1 MKLNWDNFNKVAY
14 WMLSLIYLNLLWI
27 FFTILGLGIL
37 GLFPSTIAL
46 FGVIRMM
53 VIKEDQ
59 EPLKVFQSFWGIFR
73 KDFWKANGFGLFFA
87 FVCYFLIF
95 DFQFVQLSNGQFNF
109 LLPALFF
116 ILISS
121 ILTLLFF
128 FPVYVHFELKHFQY
142 IKQSFL
148 IAITSPLE
156 LFGILASTLAMYFF
170 LTFLP
175 GAIPLFS
182 GSLLAYAI
190 TVLSFRAFKRIEQKQ
205 KVQQNK
211 PLKSNDILVDELNS

>member
-1 MKLNWDNFNKVAY
+1 
-14 WMLSLIYLNLLWI
+14 MLSLIYLNLLWI

-182 GSLLAYAI
+182 GSLLAYAM

>member
-27 FFTILGLGIL
+27 MFTVLGLGIL
-37 GLFPSTIAL
+37 GLFPSTVAL
-46 FGVIRMM
+46 FGVVRLMIM
-53 VIKEDQ
+53 KEGK
-59 EPLKVFQSFWGIFR
+59 EPFKVFQSFWRIFK
-73 KDFWKANGFGLFFA
+73 KDFWKANSFGLFFA
-87 FVCYFLIF
+87 FICYFLIF

-128 FPVYVHFELKHFQY
+128 FPVYVHFELKYFQY

-190 TVLSFRAFKRIEQKQ
+190 TVLSFRAFRRIEQKQ
-205 KVQQNK
+205 KVQQEK
-211 PLKSNDILVDELNS
+211 PLVSKDMLVEDLKS

>member
-27 FFTILGLGIL
+27 IFTVLGLGIL
-37 GLFPSTIAL
+37 GLFPSTVAL
-46 FGVIRMM
+46 FGVVRLM
-53 VIKEDQ
+53 VMKEGK
-59 EPLKVFQSFWGIFR
+59 EPFKVFQSFWRIFK
-73 KDFWKANGFGLFFA
+73 KDFWKANSFGLFFA
-87 FVCYFLIF
+87 FICYFLIF

-128 FPVYVHFELKHFQY
+128 FPVYVHFELKYFQY

-156 LFGILASTLAMYFF
+156 LFFFLSSTLAMYFF

-190 TVLSFRAFKRIEQKQ
+190 TVLSFRAFRRIEQKQ
-205 KVQQNK
+205 KVQQEK
-211 PLKSNDILVDELNS
+211 PLVSKDMLVEDLKS

>member
-27 FFTILGLGIL
+27 MFTVLGLGIL
-37 GLFPSTIAL
+37 GLFPSTVAL
-46 FGVIRMM
+46 FGVVRLM
-53 VIKEDQ
+53 VMKEGQ
-59 EPLKVFQSFWGIFR
+59 EPFKFFQSFWRIFK
-73 KDFWKANGFGLFFA
+73 KDFWRANSFGLLFT

-128 FPVYVHFELKHFQY
+128 FPVYVHFELKYFQY

-190 TVLSFRAFKRIEQKQ
+190 TVLSFRAFRRIEQKQ
-205 KVQQNK
+205 KVQQEK
-211 PLKSNDILVDELNS
+211 PLVNKDMLVEDLKS

>member
-1 MKLNWDNFNKVAY
+1 
-14 WMLSLIYLNLLWI
+14 MLSLIYLNVLWI
-27 FFTILGLGIL
+27 FFTVVGLGVF

-53 VIKEDQ
+53 IIKEDQ
-59 EPLKVFQSFWGIFR
+59 EPLKVFQAFWGIFK
-73 KDFWKANGFGLFFA
+73 KDFWKANCFGLFFA
-87 FVCYFLIF
+87 IIGYFLIF
-95 DFQFVQLSNGQFNF
+95 DFQFVQLSNGQFRF

-128 FPVYVHFELKHFQY
+128 FPVYVHFELKYFQY

-156 LFGILASTLAMYFF
+156 LFGILASALAMYFF

-175 GAIPLFS
+175 GAIPIFS

-190 TVLSFRAFKRIEQKQ
+190 TLLSFRAFRRIEIKQ
-205 KVQQNK
+205 KGQQNK
-211 PLKSNDILVDELNS
+211 PLKNNGILFDETNT

>member
-1 MKLNWDNFNKVAY
+1 
-14 WMLSLIYLNLLWI
+14 MLSLIYLNLLWI
-27 FFTILGLGIL
+27 IFTVLGLGIL
-37 GLFPSTIAL
+37 GLFPSTVAL
-46 FGVIRMM
+46 FGVIRMLM
-53 VIKEDQ
+53 IKENP
-59 EPLKVFQSFWGIFR
+59 EPLKVFQSFWRIFK
-73 KDFWKANGFGLFFA
+73 KDFWRANSFGLFFT

-109 LLPALFF
+109 LLPALIF

-121 ILTLLFF
+121 ILALLFF
-128 FPVYVHFELKHFQY
+128 FPVYVHFELKYFQY

-182 GSLLAYAI
+182 GSLLAYVI
-190 TVLSFRAFKRIEQKQ
+190 TLLSFRAFRRIEQKQ
-205 KVQQNK
+205 KIQSDKTIN
-211 PLKSNDILVDELNS
+211 SSDRLVDELNS

>member
-27 FFTILGLGIL
+27 MFTVLGLGIL
-37 GLFPSTIAL
+37 GLFPSTVAL
-46 FGVIRMM
+46 FGVIRLMIM
-53 VIKEDQ
+53 KEGK
-59 EPLKVFQSFWGIFR
+59 EPFKVFQSFWRIFK
-73 KDFWKANGFGLFFA
+73 KDFWKANSFGLFFA
-87 FVCYFLIF
+87 FICYFLIF
-95 DFQFVQLSNGQFNF
+95 DFQFVQVSNGQFNF

-128 FPVYVHFELKHFQY
+128 FPVYVHFELKYFQY

-190 TVLSFRAFKRIEQKQ
+190 TVLSFRAFRRIEQKQ
-205 KVQQNK
+205 KVQQEK
-211 PLKSNDILVDELNS
+211 PLVNKDMLVEDLKS